1 MKENSMAIRGGMVLV
16 VPMVFLMGLFGCGAR
31 EDVSSIKFRPYD
43 PNAKNVFLVMGAPNG
58 LAGVPTDVREMSAVL
73 GDASNGYNWNV
84 ISNSN
89 APKKYILDQLTAQA
103 AAVGE
108 NGTLGFYVSG
118 HGSRDGKFMTA
129 DGMLGYGEVSQAI
142 AKGRA
147 QPLRRLMSFNDSCY
161 SGHWVDGNGSLPVD
175 MASLSEPA
183 EFFADP
189 TPEEAQALAENQAQ
203 IMADELSGSGDK
215 AKGDK
220 IEQFLTF
227 AASKK
232 SQTSLDMGRSKG
244 GAFTWALRQTFAS
257 LKKSSRQATMG
268 DFVKKTVDK
277 TWQDTRHHLPVYK
290 AVPATILEEKVFEFA
305 D

>member
-1 MKENSMAIRGGMVLV
+1 MAIRGGIVLAA
-16 VPMVFLMGLFGCGAR
+16 PMLCLMSLIGCGAR
-31 EDVSSIKFRPYD
+31 EEVSSLKFRPYD
-43 PNAKNVFLVMGAPNG
+43 PNAKNVFLVLGAPNG
-58 LAGVPTDVREMSAVL
+58 LAGVPTDIREMSAVL
-73 GDASNGYNWNV
+73 GDASNGYNWSV
-84 ISNSN
+84 ITNGN

-103 AAVGE
+103 AVVGE
-108 NGTLGFYVSG
+108 NGTLGLYVSG

-129 DGMLGYGEVSQAI
+129 DGMLGYGEVAQAI
-142 AKGRA
+142 SRGRA

-175 MASLSEPA
+175 MTTLNEPA

-189 TPEEAQALAENQAQ
+189 TPEEAQTLAENQAQ
-203 IMADELSGSGDK
+203 IMSDEIISSNDK
-215 AKGDK
+215 SKGDK

-232 SQTSLDMGRSKG
+232 SQTSLDTGRSKG

-257 LKKSSRQATMG
+257 LKKDNSQATMG

-290 AVPATILEEKVFEFA
+290 AIPSTILNEKVFEFA

>member
-1 MKENSMAIRGGMVLV
+1 MAKRGAIVI
-16 VPMVFLMGLFGCGAR
+16 PMLFGLGVFGCGAR
-31 EDVSSIKFRPYD
+31 EDASSIKFRPYD
-43 PNAKNVFLVMGAPNG
+43 PDAKNVFLVIGAPNG
-58 LAGVPTDVREMSAVL
+58 LAGVPTDVREMSTVL
-73 GDASNGYNWNV
+73 QDKSNGYNWNV

-89 APKKYILDQLTAQA
+89 APKKYILEQLTAQA

-108 NGTLGFYVSG
+108 NGTLGLYVSG

-129 DGMLGYGEVSQAI
+129 DGMLGYGEVANAI
-142 AKGRA
+142 ASARA
-147 QPLRRLMSFNDSCY
+147 QPLRRLMSFNDSCF
-161 SGHWVDGNGSLPVD
+161 SGHWVDGNGSLPAD
-175 MASLSEPA
+175 MVSLSESA

-189 TPEEAQALAENQAQ
+189 TPEEAQELAEAQAQ
-203 IMADELSGSGDK
+203 IMSEELSAGGDK
-215 AKGDK
+215 SKGDK

-244 GAFTWALRQTFAS
+244 GAFTWALRQTFAA
-257 LKKSSRQATMG
+257 LKKDGRGATMG
-268 DFVKKTVDK
+268 EFVKKTVDK

-290 AVPATILEEKVFEFA
+290 AVPTTLLEEKVFEFA

>member
-1 MKENSMAIRGGMVLV
+1 MAKRARII
-16 VPMVFLMGLFGCGAR
+16 FLACATSFSILTGCGAR
-31 EDVSSIKFRPYD
+31 DESSNIKFRPYD
-43 PNAKNVFLVMGAPNG
+43 PNAKNVFLVIGAPNG

-89 APKKYILDQLTAQA
+89 ASKSYILDQIRAQS

-108 NGTLGFYVSG
+108 DGTLGFYVSG

-129 DGMLGYGEVSQAI
+129 DGMLGYGEVAQAI
-142 AKGRA
+142 SSGRA
-147 QPLRRLMSFNDSCY
+147 QPLRRLMSFNDSCF

-175 MASLSEPA
+175 MASLNEPA

-189 TPEEAQALAENQAQ
+189 TPEEAQILAENQAR
-203 IMADELSGSGDK
+203 IMSDELVANAGKS
-215 AKGDK
+215 KGDK

-232 SQTSLDMGRSKG
+232 SQTSLDLGRSKG

-257 LKKSSRQATMG
+257 LKKDHRDATMG
-268 DFVKKTVDK
+268 EFVKKTVDK

-290 AVPATILEEKVFEFA
+290 ATPSSLLDEKVFEFA

>member
-1 MKENSMAIRGGMVLV
+1 MAKRGQAGISAL
-16 VPMVFLMGLFGCGAR
+16 LLSLALIGCGSR
-31 EDVSSIKFRPYD
+31 NESSSLKFRPYD

-58 LAGVPTDVREMSAVL
+58 LAGVPTDVREMAAVL
-73 GDASNGYNWNV
+73 NDTTNGYNWNV

-89 APKKYILDQLTAQA
+89 ASKKYILDQLTTQS

-129 DGMLGYGEVSQAI
+129 DGMLGYSEVAQAI
-142 AKGRA
+142 ATGRA
-147 QPLRRLMSFNDSCY
+147 QPLRRLMSFNDSCF
-161 SGHWVDGNGSLPVD
+161 SGHWVDGNGSLPED
-175 MASLSEPA
+175 MAQLNESA

-189 TPEEAQALAENQAQ
+189 TPEEAQALAESQAE
-203 IMADELSGSGDK
+203 IMSNELSLVSDK
-215 AKGDK
+215 AKADK

-244 GAFTWALRQTFAS
+244 GAFTWSLRQTFAT
-257 LKKSSRQATMG
+257 LKKENRQATMG
-268 DFVKKTVDK
+268 EFAKKTVDK

-290 AVPATILEEKVFEFA
+290 AVPESLLDEKVFEFA
-305 D
+305 N

>member
-1 MKENSMAIRGGMVLV
+1 MAKYCSQFFYGSVVL
-16 VPMVFLMGLFGCGAR
+16 MFSFMGCGAR
-31 EDVSSIKFRPYD
+31 EDSSAMKFRPYD

-58 LAGVPTDVREMSAVL
+58 LAGVPTDVREMTAVL
-73 GDASNGYNWNV
+73 EDSSNGYNWSVVTNG
-84 ISNSN
+84 N
-89 APKKYILDQLTAQA
+89 ASKSYILDQLTSQS

-108 NGTLGFYVSG
+108 DGTLGFYVSG

-129 DGMLGYGEVSQAI
+129 DGMLGYGEVARAI
-142 AKGRA
+142 AAGRA
-147 QPLRRLMSFNDSCY
+147 EPLKRLMSFNDSCF
-161 SGHWVDGNGSLPVD
+161 SGHWVDGNGSLPEG
-175 MASLSEPA
+175 MRMLNESA

-189 TPEEAQALAENQAQ
+189 SPEEAQILAETQAQ
-203 IMADELSGSGDK
+203 IMTDELTASGDK
-215 AKGDK
+215 SKADK

-232 SQTSLDMGRSKG
+232 SQTSLDMGRAKG

-257 LKKSSRQATMG
+257 LKKDNREATMG
-268 DFVKKTVDK
+268 EFAQKTVDK

-290 AVPATILEEKVFEFA
+290 AIPTEMLSEKVFEFA

>member
-1 MKENSMAIRGGMVLV
+1 MAKRGQAGIVAVVLSLALV
-16 VPMVFLMGLFGCGAR
+16 SCGSR
-31 EDVSSIKFRPYD
+31 DESSALKFRPYD

-58 LAGVPTDVREMSAVL
+58 LAGVPTDVREMAAVL
-73 GDASNGYNWNV
+73 NDTTNGYNWNV
-84 ISNSN
+84 ISDSN
-89 APKKYILDQLTAQA
+89 ASKKYILEQLTAQS

-129 DGMLGYGEVSQAI
+129 DGMLGYSEVAQAI
-142 AKGRA
+142 AIGRA
-147 QPLRRLMSFNDSCY
+147 QPLRRLMSFNDSCF
-161 SGHWVDGNGSLPVD
+161 SGHWVDGNGSLPED
-175 MASLSEPA
+175 MAQLNESA

-189 TPEEAQALAENQAQ
+189 TPEEAQALAESQAE
-203 IMADELSGSGDK
+203 IMSNELSLVSDK
-215 AKGDK
+215 TKADK

-244 GAFTWALRQTFAS
+244 GAFTWSLRQTFAT
-257 LKKSSRQATMG
+257 LKKENRQATMG
-268 DFVKKTVDK
+268 EFAKKTVDK

-290 AVPATILEEKVFEFA
+290 AVPESMLNEKVFEYA
-305 D
+305 N